1 MRFRFSAAILAT
13 TFIATV
19 LFVTAC
25 DHEAESSRSGAAAAD
40 SAAAAPRPAQ
50 RKSPTS
56 YVGLQYDSL
65 PVNFTYKGGS
75 AIPRTPSSPAADY
88 DFSHVATPR
97 GEMIWFDTIA
107 ASPNHG
113 PPPHMVRAELTIPPL
128 ASDERVF
135 MASCDVNGTL
145 DPLVVAIVV
154 SEPNVTRFT
163 KVRQAWRVN
172 VRGARFDVIPV
183 TGVTCEDPGS

>member
-1 MRFRFSAAILAT
+1 MKPRLAASVVAAASIVIP
-13 TFIATV
+13 FIAT
-19 LFVTAC
+19 AC
-25 DHEAESSRSGAAAAD
+25 SRDAESSRESASTPDTAAAFP
-40 SAAAAPRPAQ
+40 AAHRQKA
-50 RKSPTS
+50 PTS

-65 PVNFTYKGGS
+65 PISFTYKGGS
-75 AIPRTPSSPAADY
+75 VIPRTPSSPAADY
-88 DFSHVATPR
+88 DFSHVVTPR

-107 ASPNHG
+107 TSPTHG

-128 ASDERVF
+128 ANDERVF
-135 MASCDVNGTL
+135 MASCDVNGKL

-154 SEPNVTRFT
+154 NEPNVTRFT